1 MPALLRKAWLLLR
14 NQLPGHMLRLPL
26 KVKGSENPSQTRFQ
40 KQVRESFAENID
52 SFSPNETV
60 LVQTL
65 FPNHPFIQMN
75 ASNFVVKISLPKT
88 KLNKFLKSA
97 KSMLS
102 LLGKARI
109 RHLDPSCL
117 RKLLLQQ
124 KEQVQIFVNPNLW
137 SPEEIKNMPEK
148 AIATWYRLSLR
159 QLQIGEFLQQL
170 RQVRMMNLIKLNS
183 KQTLTWCRWYQASKC
198 HVSLLAYLGRPALSC
213 KEWIHSYAEISC
225 QTASS
230 EDVMNELRT
239 LDSLPLYIGLKL
251 MTAWCTCHRC
261 VFGAD
266 WLAPWAH

>member
-1 MPALLRKAWLLLR
+1 MIAITQSIARPHAETATESQGLRKPIADPFSKTSSWKLCWKHWQLLSQR
-14 NQLPGHMLRLPL
+14 NCPCPNAVSQPSFYSDECL
-26 KVKGSENPSQTRFQ
+26 KLCSQDITSKNQ
-40 KQVRESFAENID
+40 TEQVLEKRKVDA
-52 SFSPNETV
+52 
-60 LVQTL
+60 
-65 FPNHPFIQMN
+65 
-75 ASNFVVKISLPKT
+75 
-88 KLNKFLKSA
+88 
-97 KSMLS
+97 LS
-102 LLGKARI
+102 TWKARI

-183 KQTLTWCRWYQASKC
+183 KQTVTWCRWYQASKC

>member
-1 MPALLRKAWLLLR
+1 
-14 NQLPGHMLRLPL
+14 
-26 KVKGSENPSQTRFQ
+26 
-40 KQVRESFAENID
+40 
-52 SFSPNETV
+52 
-60 LVQTL
+60 
-65 FPNHPFIQMN
+65 
-75 ASNFVVKISLPKT
+75 
-88 KLNKFLKSA
+88 
-97 KSMLS
+97 
-102 LLGKARI
+102 
-109 RHLDPSCL
+109 
-117 RKLLLQQ
+117 
-124 KEQVQIFVNPNLW
+124 
-137 SPEEIKNMPEK
+137 MPEK

-198 HVSLLAYLGRPALSC
+198 HVSLLAYLGRPAQSC

-230 EDVMNELRT
+230 EEIMNELRT

-266 WLAPWAH
+266 WLAPWAHWINDPRLESWQVHFLESELFSIAPLCLPDSNGSKRKVSLECVWMTGLSMPLIWKNLETIDPWNQCSRRGSLKKAPKKLQICAKTKQNKLIL